1 MSTETNVEKEPA
13 KVELTINDLINI
25 RNLIDVVSTR
35 GAFKATELTSVGYL
49 FDKLNSFVNSA
60 VKQQEE
66 PAQTNEDLS
75 SKEE

>member
-1 MSTETNVEKEPA
+1 MSTETNVEKESA

-49 FDKLNSFVNSA
+49 FDKLNLFVNSA

-66 PAQTNEDLS
+66 SAQTNEDLS